1 MNIDK
6 IVTID
11 DLRAAARRRLPLIA
25 FDFIDG
31 GVESET
37 CLARNRQTFQ
47 DYRLLPRYFVD
58 ISERSQKTTLFGV
71 TYDSPL
77 GICPT
82 GISGLWRPGADEM
95 LAQAA
100 AEANIVFAFPCA
112 SNSRVED
119 GLARAPDNL
128 WYQLYSTRERAVGQ
142 RLVGRIADLGFKT
155 LVLTADVPI
164 VPKRERNLRNGFTRP
179 LKFKMSTVID
189 GLSRP
194 GWLMDYLKA
203 GGGTPMMPA
212 WQSYVKEGATPDQV
226 ADFFGT
232 QTPASEQT
240 WADVEHYRRIW
251 PGNLVIKGLLHPQD
265 AVRAADLGIDG
276 IIVSNH
282 GGRQLDMAPT
292 PIDMLPL
299 IRATVGE
306 KMVLMVDSGIRRGSD
321 ILIAM
326 CLGAQFAFIGRP
338 TLYGVAAF
346 GLPGAKKAIEILR
359 KEIDVNLGQM
369 GRTSL
374 AELGPH
380 CLMQREPPFR
390 IMGEEPAAGE
400 AAAPSRKI
408 GHA

>member
-11 DLRAAARRRLPLIA
+11 DMREAARRRLPRIA

-31 GVESET
+31 GVEAET
-37 CLARNRQTFQ
+37 CLDRNRQAFQ

-58 ISERSQKTTLFGV
+58 LTKRSQKTTVFGV

-82 GISGLWRPGADEM
+82 GISGLWRPHADEM
-95 LAQAA
+95 LARTAND
-100 AEANIVFAFPCA
+100 ANIVFALPCA
-112 SNSRVED
+112 SNSKIED
-119 GLARAPDNL
+119 AQAQAPNNL
-128 WYQLYSTRERAVGQ
+128 WYQLYSTRDREVGR
-142 RLVGRIADLGFKT
+142 RLVGRVGDLGFKT

-194 GWLMDYLKA
+194 NWLMNYLKA
-203 GGGTPMMPA
+203 GGGTPMMPT
-212 WQSYVKEGATPDQV
+212 WQAYVKEGATPDQV
-226 ADFFGT
+226 ADYFGT
-232 QTPASEQT
+232 QTPASDQS
-240 WADVEHYRRIW
+240 WADLQHYRKIW

-265 AVRAADLGIDG
+265 AVRANDIGVDG

-292 PIDMLPL
+292 PADMLPL
-299 IRATVGE
+299 IRAAVGE
-306 KMVLMVDSGIRRGSD
+306 KQVLMVDSGIRRGSD
-321 ILIAM
+321 VLIMM
-326 CLGAQFAFIGRP
+326 CLGAQFAFVGRP

-346 GLPGAKKAIEILR
+346 GLPGAKKVIEILR

-374 AELGPH
+374 ADLGPH
-380 CLMQREPPFR
+380 CLMHREPPFR
-390 IMGEEPAAGE
+390 IMGEEPAATE
-400 AAAPSRKI
+400 MTAPSRKI